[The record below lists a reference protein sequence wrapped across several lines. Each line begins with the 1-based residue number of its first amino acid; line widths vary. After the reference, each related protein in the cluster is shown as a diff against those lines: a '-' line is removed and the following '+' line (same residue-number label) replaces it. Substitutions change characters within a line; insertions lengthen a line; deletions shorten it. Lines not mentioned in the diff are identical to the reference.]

1 MNKIK
6 LRQICFLFAGMMPLT
21 KMIVYPAMLAYQAKN
36 DLLFAA
42 LGNFLL
48 EGAVIALLM
57 LLASR
62 TDCTFF
68 DLLQNTFGKIAAKII
83 YGLFAAFFLFSAI
96 LPILEQKTFVLQV
109 FYENVP
115 SFLSF
120 APFFAVSFFASVKG
134 FKSIGRAADLAL
146 PVTALSLA
154 VILLLSV
161 PQAEFS
167 ALLPIGGTGIR
178 GIFSGSLYGL
188 NWYTDCLYPLFF
200 LGHFKYEKHA
210 AGKVMLSYA
219 AGSAVVLLFLAI
231 FYGIFSDIA
240 LRQINTIAQISKY
253 TTAYTTL
260 GRIDL
265 FFIFAAAL
273 PLVFYLCVPA
283 QMCVHCIRKIAPS
296 CNPIFP
302 AAIVNGAMLIAAIFL
317 NYSFLEVQTL
327 FTQKLWWVFA
337 LFCYA
342 VPVLSLLLKR
352 SKGDSR
358 HE

>member
-1 MNKIK
+1 MDKIK

-21 KMIVYPAMLAYQAKN
+21 KMIVYPAMLAYHAKN
-36 DLLFAA
+36 DLLLAA
-42 LGNFLL
+42 LADFLL
-48 EGAVIALLM
+48 EGAVIALVM
-57 LLASR
+57 FLASR
-62 TDCTFF
+62 TDRTFF
-68 DLLQNTFGKIAAKII
+68 DLLQNTFGKIAAKIV

-96 LPILEQKTFVLQV
+96 LPVLEQKSFVLQV

-134 FKSIGRAADLAL
+134 FKSIGRAADIAL

-154 VILLLSV
+154 VILLLSL
-161 PQAEFS
+161 PQAEFA
-167 ALLPIGGTGIR
+167 ALLPVGGAGFR

-200 LGHFKYEKHA
+200 LGHFKYEKRGA
-210 AGKVMLSYA
+210 AKVMLSYA
-219 AGSAVVLLFLAI
+219 AGAAAVLLFLAV
-231 FYGIFSDIA
+231 FYAIFSDIA
-240 LRQINTIAQISKY
+240 LRQINTLAQISKY
-253 TTAYTTL
+253 TTAFTTL

-283 QMCVHCIRKIAPS
+283 QMCVHCIRKIV
-296 CNPIFP
+296 P
-302 AAIVNGAMLIAAIFL
+302 AAGPVLPAALVNGALLAAAVFL
-317 NYSFLEVQTL
+317 KYSFYEVQTL

-342 VPVLSLLLKR
+342 LPELSLLLR
-352 SKGDSR
+352 RGNGGG